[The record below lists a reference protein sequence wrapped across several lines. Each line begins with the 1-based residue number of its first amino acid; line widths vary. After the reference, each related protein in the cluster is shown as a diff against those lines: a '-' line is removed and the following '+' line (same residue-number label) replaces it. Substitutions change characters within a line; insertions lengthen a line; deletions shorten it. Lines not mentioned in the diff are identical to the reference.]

1 MITGLLKPDSGRI
14 LINGE
19 NTDTRDNRQ
28 LVGLCPQE
36 IVLWNNLTC
45 FEQLV
50 FIAEM
55 YNVPEFIARKRA
67 DTLLE
72 RIGLSDKRKKLVKTL
87 SGGMQRR
94 INLLMALMHDPEIL
108 ILDEPEVGLDPQSRV
123 MVRDFIHS
131 LSKTKAVIFT
141 THNMDEADRLCD
153 RIGIIDHS
161 KMLVTD
167 SPENLMGNSQAK
179 SEFDIYAPGIFIFS
193 IIMLLL
199 SASLSIIRDVEDKT
213 MIRLKLTKMTVFD
226 YLIGN
231 TFVQWV
237 IGVFSFGLTYWLA
250 ILLGFNSQGSALLV
264 LLVCSLTILSI
275 IAVCL
280 ILVSFCK
287 NATTVMIVGNFPL
300 FILMFF
306 TGSMIPLPRNEIVAG
321 YAINDILPPTHAVN
335 ALNKIFTFGAGLKDI
350 SHEILMLFL
359 LTIVYYTVG
368 IYLFRKKHLL
378 KT

>member
-1 MITGLLKPDSGRI
+1 MGTNTICLKADNLRKTFNDFVAVESLSIEIEKGEIFGLLGPNGAGKTTSIKMITGLLKPDSGRI

-55 YNVPEFIARKRA
+55 YNVPEFLARKRA

-131 LSKTKAVIFT
+131 LSKTKTVIFT

-153 RIGIIDHS
+153 RIGIIDHG

-167 SPENLMGNSQAK
+167 SPENLKRKYGK
-179 SEFDIYAPGIFIFS
+179 G
-193 IIMLLL
+193 
-199 SASLSIIRDVEDKT
+199 DKLE
-213 MIRLKLTKMTVFD
+213 IH
-226 YLIGN
+226 I
-231 TFVQWV
+231 
-237 IGVFSFGLTYWLA
+237 S
-250 ILLGFNSQGSALLV
+250 GSAIQQVDMENLADEVEVKDSVMCFKSKAIIDRIPMILESLKKSGINITGMHLSENTLEDV
-264 LLVCSLTILSI
+264 FISLT
-275 IAVCL
+275 
-280 ILVSFCK
+280 
-287 NATTVMIVGNFPL
+287 G
-300 FILMFF
+300 
-306 TGSMIPLPRNEIVAG
+306 
-321 YAINDILPPTHAVN
+321 
-335 ALNKIFTFGAGLKDI
+335 
-350 SHEILMLFL
+350 
-359 LTIVYYTVG
+359 
-368 IYLFRKKHLL
+368 RKLRE
-378 KT
+378 